1 MLTSSQETSDSVTP
15 SSKRVYA
22 TKLTDSEQSSSSKK
36 FCVQPLDLEKS
47 EPEFN
52 DELGIKEV
60 KNVKITNIVEGAGI
74 TDKGK
79 SVKCH
84 ETPQVVVKKAPN
96 KVVTACED
104 QEGKEVTCF
113 QVVLIHDSCFCWF

>member
-36 FCVQPLDLEKS
+36 LCVQPLDLEKS
-47 EPEFN
+47 NPDFN
-52 DELGIKEV
+52 DELAIKEV
-60 KNVKITNIVEGAGI
+60 KTAEITDIVEGAGI

-79 SVKCH
+79 GVKCH

-96 KVVTACED
+96 KVFTKPMPMRIK
-104 QEGKEVTCF
+104 QEKK
-113 QVVLIHDSCFCWF
+113 